1 MDEENPPTTE
11 ARPMVASEGEGSE
24 TQSDS
29 DSTPASSD
37 PLENVLARPTLDLW
51 YESVSLFP
59 SILADAWLLP
69 ANWEWLVKREDATA
83 DAIWVPPFQEIL
95 DLKIKKNDILVVPLK
110 FDFQCFRANSWEAW
124 VDKEFFDEAFCAH
137 LERAGVLQ
145 AILISRSSNM

>member
-59 SILADAWLLP
+59 SILADA
-69 ANWEWLVKREDATA
+69 
-83 DAIWVPPFQEIL
+83 
-95 DLKIKKNDILVVPLK
+95 
-110 FDFQCFRANSWEAW
+110 
-124 VDKEFFDEAFCAH
+124 
-137 LERAGVLQ
+137 
-145 AILISRSSNM
+145 